1 MDELKTLQGL
11 GLELPSPAYL
21 IGAVLFG
28 IVGLIA
34 FRLGRKG
41 DKPRTLWIGVV
52 LMFYPYAVSNTWALW
67 AIGCALCA
75 GLWWDRLH

>member
-1 MDELKTLQGL
+1 MDELNTLQGL

-34 FRLGRKG
+34 FRMGRKS
-41 DKPRTLWIGVV
+41 DKPRTLWIGVG
-52 LMFYPYAVSNTWALW
+52 LMFYPYAVSNTWVLW
-67 AIGCALCA
+67 AIGILLCA
-75 GLWWDRLH
+75 GLWWDRG

>member
-1 MDELKTLQGL
+1 MDELNALQGL

-34 FRLGRKG
+34 FRMGRKS
-41 DKPRTLWIGVV
+41 DKPRTLWIGVG
-52 LMFYPYAVSNTWALW
+52 LMFYPYAVSNTWVLW
-67 AIGCALCA
+67 AIGILLCA
-75 GLWWDRLH
+75 GLWWDRG